1 MKEAWKLLKGNP
13 DMRDAKGKSI
23 DHTSP
28 MFYANLAHQIHMNEP
43 PAMQR
48 MRAKIVDDLDDDKTA
63 SRVME
68 QMQQPIHRRRVLR
81 RLEAGRRPTT
91 YHDAI
96 MASRRDE
103 QNKRNLK
110 EYQEEAAEQTRN
122 TMEFGNENASG
133 PNYDI
138 QRMPRPEEE

>member
-1 MKEAWKLLKGNP
+1 
-13 DMRDAKGKSI
+13 MRDAEGKSI

-28 MFYANLAHQIHMNEP
+28 MYYANLAHQIHMNEIGP
-43 PAMQR
+43 NDFINDPDDETPAER
-48 MRAKIVDDLDDDKTA
+48 
-63 SRVME
+63 ME
-68 QMQQPIHRRRVLR
+68 QMQQPMNTRKVLR
-81 RLEAGRRPTT
+81 RLKQGGKRTPT
-91 YHDAI
+91 YLDAKI
-96 MASRRDE
+96 AMRQDE
-103 QNKRNLK
+103 ENRRNLK